1 MGKIKGKTF
10 FMLEIKEIKNMCSR
24 NIDNIFEK
32 LVKKGLIDPEAS
44 FFVKSKE
51 CVFNGSFYYIH
62 SLIEFLNFPKTNSDF
77 FLYNSYLHAY
87 THFLD
92 QSLDS
97 LENSP
102 STKVRSFHISTYLL
116 LNYLK
121 WLTKTYDSK
130 TKIQFYNYYK
140 DYSNYL
146 IMEKKWE
153 FPQYYVSKYGSSKNI
168 YKKALFPLFLLEL
181 CKKDFLISKEVTS
194 LKKLFINYFSFALLA
209 DDLIDLD
216 FDINH
221 YYLTYPIAIYFK
233 LRHKLPHN
241 RADLN
246 QLIPQMVK
254 TLQSFL
260 RNVKQLEKNI
270 GQHSVIIDEKIS
282 KIKNELTKKEI
293 EI

>member
-1 MGKIKGKTF
+1 
-10 FMLEIKEIKNMCSR
+10 
-24 NIDNIFEK
+24 
-32 LVKKGLIDPEAS
+32 
-44 FFVKSKE
+44 
-51 CVFNGSFYYIH
+51 
-62 SLIEFLNFPKTNSDF
+62 
-77 FLYNSYLHAY
+77 
-87 THFLD
+87 
-92 QSLDS
+92 
-97 LENSP
+97 
-102 STKVRSFHISTYLL
+102 
-116 LNYLK
+116 
-121 WLTKTYDSK
+121 
-130 TKIQFYNYYK
+130 
-140 DYSNYL
+140 
-146 IMEKKWE
+146 
-153 FPQYYVSKYGSSKNI
+153 
-168 YKKALFPLFLLEL
+168 
-181 CKKDFLISKEVTS
+181 LISKEVTS